1 MKLINFILL
10 SGLMLGGCGGT
21 QDPIDDEDDTTP
33 EPPKIDYS
41 QLKNTPQTDA
51 ALVIATESSLDN
63 HIKNGIRL
71 QLVSSYPPPGSG
83 GGFSSSGIW
92 FSSSS
97 NSSSSSSSSSSGS
110 SNGSNSSS
118 GSTGSNSSSGGLGEP
133 TGPGYTD
140 TNVHVAGVDEADY
153 AKYDGHHWYV
163 ATRPQYR
170 DYFIADEPGIQ
181 IAATDPATAGLEV
194 VGHITLEPEWGTI
207 NEMYLVQDDG
217 DTTHLAVI
225 RKQAGYRVSSSS
237 GGFWGSTGSTSS
249 TGSTG
254 STSSSSSSS
263 SSSSGEFVA
272 FAAVSAS
279 SAASTAASSS
289 SSVISSS
296 SSSSGSFPYPD
307 YYYQVKNG
315 QIRIQLIDVENPAQP
330 EQDWA
335 ITMDGEFVDSRRIGD
350 VLYLVTRFD
359 PWVPGL
365 QPGYLDDATNS
376 ANEQILASTP
386 VTALLPH
393 YDLGN
398 GKKPL
403 TTNCYIQ
410 ADVRQEMGNA
420 EILNITAIDLK
431 DQKLIGSQCMNGS
444 ADTLSM
450 SLESLYLTGTV
461 YLGNT
466 KTVIHK
472 FSLGEDG
479 PAYEASGSVEG
490 HILGGSD
497 PAFRLH
503 EHEGD
508 LRIVTTTWDFGP
520 VHQLFILG
528 QSGNELDVVAQLPN
542 SAQPAPI
549 GKPGEDIYSVR
560 FEAER
565 AYIVTFRNTDP
576 LYAIDLSDRL
586 APKILGELEIP
597 GFATYMHPLN
607 SRYLFTF
614 GRNTDESGR
623 ITGLKAELIDVADGA
638 PKTVSTILLG
648 GRDTGSE
655 ALNNL
660 KALSLLEVSENEWR
674 IALPINYYE
683 PVEGFYHGPWQYNGL
698 QLLSATGLA
707 GDSAQ
712 LENAGVLKTE
722 RADQYFQGGST
733 FSRSV
738 LHDDAVFLA
747 HNNAFWSANWNAPE
761 QAEGPKAKQL
771 VTCPDQPEPGVHV
784 FYYNSDTENACSANI
799 TLTDGDYSEI
809 LVPQATDPSNT
820 ACSYEGAHG
829 RPGSYTLKVTR
840 PGYAS
845 ILMMIQAAPSRC
857 GAHTAYLRLS
867 MEPEESCGDS
877 LGESVV
883 AYLYSADGN
892 ADIPSC
898 DATVVFEQND
908 MSYPLQKVFED
919 SDGKT
924 CHFTGRDGIFGEG
937 VVKVNLPGYREY
949 RENIFVTKGGCYVDT
964 QYVGVNL
971 EPEL

>member
-1 MKLINFILL
+1 MKLINLILL
-10 SGLMLGGCGGT
+10 SGLMLGGCGGNK
-21 QDPIDDEDDTTP
+21 DPIDDEDDNTT
-33 EPPKIDYS
+33 EPPKVDYS
-41 QLKNTPQTDA
+41 QLQTTPQTEA
-51 ALVIATESSLDN
+51 ALVLATESRLDS

-71 QLVSSYPPPGSG
+71 QLVSSYPPPGAG
-83 GGFSSSGIW
+83 GGISSSGIW

-97 NSSSSSSSSSSGS
+97 NSSSSSSSSSSGGS
-110 SNGSNSSS
+110 NGTNSSGGSNGSNSSS
-118 GSTGSNSSSGGLGEP
+118 GGIGEP

-140 TNVHVAGVDEADY
+140 TNVHVVGVDEADY
-153 AKYDGHHWYV
+153 AKYDGRHWYV
-163 ATRPQYR
+163 ATRPEYR

-181 IAATDPATAGLEV
+181 IAATDPATASLEV
-194 VGHITLEPEWGTI
+194 VGHVTLEPEWGTI

-225 RKQAGYRVSSSS
+225 RKQPGYRVISSS

-254 STSSSSSSS
+254 STSSSSSST
-263 SSSSGEFVA
+263 SSSGEFVT

-289 SSVISSS
+289 SSAFSSS
-296 SSSSGSFPYPD
+296 TSSSGSFPYPD
-307 YYYQVKNG
+307 YYYQVKKG
-315 QIRIQLIDVENPAQP
+315 QIRIQLIDVVNPAEP

-335 ITMDGEFVDSRRIGD
+335 ITMDGEFIDSRRIGD

-365 QPGYLDDATNS
+365 QPHYLDSGAA
-376 ANEQILASTP
+376 ANEQILANTP
-386 VTALLPH
+386 VTDLLPH

-410 ADVRQEMGNA
+410 ASVSQEMGNS

-431 DQKLIGSQCMNGS
+431 NQKLIGSQCMNGS

-461 YLGNT
+461 YFGNT

-472 FSLGEDG
+472 FSLSEDG

-490 HILGGSD
+490 NIIGGGD

-508 LRIVTTTWDFGP
+508 LRMVTTMWAAGP
-520 VHQLFILG
+520 VHQLFILS
-528 QSGNELDVVAQLPN
+528 QSGSELDVVAQLPN

-623 ITGLKAELIDVADGA
+623 ITGLKAELIDVADGT
-638 PKTVSTILLG
+638 PKTVSTLLLG
-648 GRDTGSE
+648 GRDTNSE

-683 PVEGFYHGPWQYNGL
+683 PAEGFYHGPWQYNGL

-722 RADQYFQGGST
+722 RADEYFQEGRT

-771 VTCPDQPEPGVHV
+771 VTCPDQPEPGIHV
-784 FYYNSDTENACSANI
+784 FYYNSETENTCSANV
-799 TLTDGDYSEI
+799 TLTDDDYSETLI
-809 LVPQATDPSNT
+809 PQATDPSNT
-820 ACSYEGAHG
+820 ACFYEGAHG
-829 RPGSYTLKVTR
+829 RPGSYTLEVTR

-845 ILMMIQAAPSRC
+845 VLTSVHVAPSRC
-857 GAHTAYLRLS
+857 GALTAYLHLS
-867 MEPEESCGDS
+867 MVREEYCGDS
-877 LGESVV
+877 LGDSVI
-883 AYLYSADGN
+883 AYLYAADGN
-892 ADIPSC
+892 TDIPTC

-908 MSYPLQKVFED
+908 MSYPLQKILED
-919 SDGKT
+919 DDGKA
-924 CHFTGRDGIFGEG
+924 CRFTGPDGISGEG

-949 RENIFVTKGGCYVDT
+949 RENIFVTKSGCYVET
-964 QYVGVNL
+964 QYVGANL